1 MKKIICAVLMAAAVF
16 ALAGCKKSNKKNDND
31 AVSAIKG
38 RGVFV
43 LGLDDSFPPL
53 GFRSDDNEIVGYDI
67 DLAKEVAK
75 RLGVDFRAQPIDW
88 DAKEMELSTGKID
101 CIWNGLTITPEREE
115 ALALTKA
122 YLNNDQ
128 VLVVRN
134 DGAIK
139 TLADAA
145 GKKVGI
151 QSGSSAQ
158 DAVEANPDF
167 KASLKELVA
176 FRENL
181 TALNDLETRGIDG
194 VVMDSIVAAYDI
206 AQSGKPLTIV
216 TEVLAKEGYG
226 IAFRKND
233 IKLRDAVQ
241 STLEEMAKDG
251 TVEAISKKWFGS
263 DITVIGK

>member
-1 MKKIICAVLMAAAVF
+1 MKKIALLIAAAAMAVAF
-16 ALAGCKKSNKKNDND
+16 TGCKKQQKADNSLE
-31 AVSAIKG
+31 ALKA

-43 LGLDDSFPPL
+43 LGLDDSFPPM
-53 GFRSDDNEIVGYDI
+53 GFRNDDNEIVGFDI
-67 DLAKEVAK
+67 DLAKEVAA
-75 RLGVDFRAQPIDW
+75 RLGVEFKAQPIDW

-241 STLEEMAKDG
+241 STLKE
-251 TVEAISKKWFGS
+251 
-263 DITVIGK
+263 IGKNGT